1 MTNPFGQDLSVSMFQ
16 DSIFIF
22 RVHTVSSAPYTY
34 ASSKITSTGE
44 ATSTWLTIVTKEMA
58 TKMNFQF
65 SGSLRA
71 AYTEK
76 EKKKRSSAIIFTCF
90 KDFFKN

>member
-22 RVHTVSSAPYTY
+22 HVHTVSSAPYTY

-90 KDFFKN
+90 KDFF